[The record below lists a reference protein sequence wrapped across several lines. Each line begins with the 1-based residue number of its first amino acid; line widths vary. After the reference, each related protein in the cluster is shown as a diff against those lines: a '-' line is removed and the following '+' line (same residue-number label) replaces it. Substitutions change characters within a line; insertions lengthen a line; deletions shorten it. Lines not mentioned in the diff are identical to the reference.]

1 MKIYLSVFVTILL
14 FNIVYSSDGSANGPR
29 PTVIWHGM
37 GDTCCY
43 PFSMGRIKKLIESE
57 VPGIYVNSIEI
68 GDSIEADEFNSFFKN
83 VNEQVDEVCEKLK
96 ADPALSNGFNAIG
109 FSQGGQFL
117 RAYVERCNNPP
128 VFNLVSVGGQHQG
141 VFGLP
146 QCLPKAN
153 VSLCNMAREL
163 VNYGVYT
170 DLVQSNLVQAEYW
183 QDPMKYDEYLE
194 KSQFLADINNARS
207 EKNETY
213 KQNFQSLNQLVLVLF
228 TQDTMVIP
236 RESEWFGFYEPGTL
250 DIIPM
255 EKTDLYVQDW
265 IGLQYLDQNNRIQKL
280 SCDGNHLQFSD
291 DWFIENLI
299 PFLNNT
305 VY

>member
-1 MKIYLSVFVTILL
+1 MKSVYLYIFGIALL
-14 FNIVYSSDGSANGPR
+14 ASLVIGDSTPR
-29 PTVIWHGM
+29 PTVMWHGM

-43 PFSMGRIKKLIESE
+43 PFSMGRIKKLIENE
-57 VPGIYVNSIEI
+57 IPGIYVNSIEI
-68 GDSIEADEFNSFFKN
+68 GDSIADDEFNSFFKN
-83 VNEQVDEVCEKLK
+83 VNEQVDMVCKQMK
-96 ADPALSNGFNAIG
+96 ADPQLSNGFNAIG

-117 RAYVERCNNPP
+117 RAYVERCNDPP

-141 VFGLP
+141 VFGFP
-146 QCLPKAN
+146 NCEVTPGHN
-153 VSLCNMAREL
+153 VSLCNMVREL
-163 VNYGVYT
+163 LNYGVYT
-170 DLVQSNLVQAEYW
+170 DMVQSHLVQAEYW

-207 EKNETY
+207 VKNETY
-213 KQNFQSLNQLVLVLF
+213 KLNFQSLNQLALVLF

-236 RESEWFGFYEPGTL
+236 RESEWFGFYQPNTL

-255 EKTDLYVQDW
+255 EKTDLYVEDW
-265 IGLQYLDQNNRIQKL
+265 IGLQYLDQNNRITKL
-280 SCDGNHLQFSD
+280 SCDGNHLQFTD